1 MFQKNGLFK
10 KKYNLAQSNQKTAH
24 MKKYY
29 FGLAAF
35 IFIANV
41 ANAQSTGT
49 DPNTKKSSNLTSV
62 KIDKKNL
69 TPISV
74 AAPATS
80 VTTEQPVSPVKKEEE
95 VKATPS
101 KKNQPKQK

>member
-1 MFQKNGLFK
+1 
-10 KKYNLAQSNQKTAH
+10 

-29 FGLAAF
+29 LGLAAF

-49 DPNTKKSSNLTSV
+49 DPNTKKEAKLTSV
-62 KIDKKNL
+62 KIDKKNV
-69 TPISV
+69 TPISINTP
-74 AAPATS
+74 APSTS
-80 VTTEQPVSPVKKEEE
+80 SPKTTSPVKKEED
-95 VKATPS
+95 VKASPS